1 MALDC
6 IFCEILA
13 GLEPAKVLADGI
25 SSIAIE
31 PLNPVVDGHFIVIP
45 RQHVKDAYEDPGVTA
60 MSMHDASQWSKM
72 FSWRDKRYE
81 SANLITSVGKP
92 ATQSVF
98 HLHIHVVP
106 RAENDGLALPWY
118 SGKRSKRH

>member
-1 MALDC
+1 MSEC
-6 IFCEILA
+6 PFCEILA
-13 GLEPAKVLADGI
+13 GRGPAKFLADGI

-31 PLNPVVDGHFIVIP
+31 PLNPVTPGHFIVIP
-45 RQHVKDAYEDPGVTA
+45 RRHVADAYDDTSVTA
-60 MSMHDASQWSKM
+60 MTMHDASQWAKM

-81 SANLITSVGKP
+81 SVNFITSVGKP

-106 RAENDGLALPWY
+106 RTENDGLALPWF
-118 SGKRSKRH
+118 SGKSRKSH